1 MKRKLISYD
10 ALKKMEEASISK
22 IQEQLVNAEE
32 VLANVLEAE
41 QLELVFFNESEA
53 VYKTLD
59 QDYVRASY
67 KLDESGLSLENVE
80 ELVVDE
86 DSEKNESKKL
96 ISSLVDDL
104 IENKEEE
111 AGAKLAE
118 YLNLPSVKRSI
129 TEGYKVKISNPRG
142 RRSKLKNKRQPRSL
156 VRKRIIHDEDQEK
169 EKGYEECF

>member
-67 KLDESGLSLENVE
+67 KLDKSGLSLENVE
-80 ELVVDE
+80 ELVIDE
-86 DSEKNESKKL
+86 DSENNESKKL
-96 ISSLVDDL
+96 ISSLIDDL
-104 IENKEEE
+104 IENKDF
-111 AGAKLAE
+111 L
-118 YLNLPSVKRSI
+118 VK
-129 TEGYKVKISNPRG
+129 
-142 RRSKLKNKRQPRSL
+142 
-156 VRKRIIHDEDQEK
+156 
-169 EKGYEECF
+169 